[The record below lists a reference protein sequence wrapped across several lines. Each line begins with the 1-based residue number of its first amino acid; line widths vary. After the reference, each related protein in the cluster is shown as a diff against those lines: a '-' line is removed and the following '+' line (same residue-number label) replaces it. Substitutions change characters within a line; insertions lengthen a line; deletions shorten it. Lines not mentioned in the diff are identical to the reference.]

1 MNMRFL
7 FFAIFAVLLTG
18 SISAQS
24 KKEQIASL
32 TYKVDSLNAVIKSVT
47 NSAQSKE
54 RSLNFTIDSIAKRWS
69 ATKNELTR
77 ISKDFN
83 TTKEEFSSLD
93 VLKNR
98 LEIEL
103 IALKEENA
111 KLKLDAL
118 NKNRFEDIDKKR
130 VLSINNK
137 PLVLYPFEIFEIMT
151 FVGVETGSLN
161 ASLEFFVTETGHKF
175 SFLDNNNNIEMDELD
190 FEEDLKTGSWVMKG
204 QVAHILLEH
213 DDGVIRR
220 SLVKNRGY
228 KVIYCFK
235 SDSELWRKPFPTESS
250 DGYYIVDVLELN
262 QPFEREKEEGN

>member
-1 MNMRFL
+1 LKLLNAIIFFL
-7 FFAIFAVLLTG
+7 LLVG
-18 SISAQS
+18 SVNAQS

-47 NSAQSKE
+47 NAAQSKE
-54 RSLNFTIDSIAKRWS
+54 RSLNFTIDSITKRLS
-69 ATKNELTR
+69 ATRNELTR

-93 VLKNR
+93 ALKNR

-103 IALKEENA
+103 ISLKEENA
-111 KLKLDAL
+111 KLKLDSV
-118 NKNRFEDIDKKR
+118 NKNKFNDIDKEREIIVNK
-130 VLSINNK
+130 K
-137 PLVLYPFEIFEIMT
+137 PLVLYPFEMFEIMT
-151 FVGVETGSLN
+151 FIGVETGSLN

-213 DDGVIRR
+213 DYGNIRR
-220 SLVKNRGY
+220 SLVKNRRY

-235 SDSELWRKPFPTESS
+235 SDSKLWRNPFPTEST
-250 DGYYIVDVLELN
+250 DGYYIVDILELN
-262 QPFEREKEEGN
+262 QPFEREKEN